1 MATQTQKDNI
11 ITQGRTLVKS
21 LIDLMGA
28 LKGFDQRYVGG
39 GYSSLVNGDFI
50 GANLGI
56 TAADFSTAVS
66 NIETILSTYNA
77 GQGTNMEKVT
87 L

>member
-11 ITQGRTLVKS
+11 ISEGRQLVKA
-21 LIDLMGA
+21 LITLMGD
-28 LKGFDQRYVGG
+28 LKGYDQRYVGG
-39 GYSSLVNGDFI
+39 GYSSLVNGDFQ
-50 GANLGI
+50 GANAGI
-56 TAADFSTAVS
+56 LAADFSTAVS

-87 L
+87 I